1 MHSLSFRLYLLHSL
15 LTYLCFTY
23 VPIFT
28 SLGYQQRNVTCAGR
42 KTLEPAVENLC
53 DINNKP
59 ITSQRCGE
67 EPCEPQW
74 AAKAWGNC
82 SVPCGDN
89 GTQSRK
95 VYCEQVIANG
105 IASIVDDQKCS
116 NVKKPSLEQPCNQGV
131 ECPLWHTGPWTPVSK
146 LLLPLLLVLL
156 YFAACTIENY
166 CSTRSFIHHYW

>member
-1 MHSLSFRLYLLHSL
+1 MRSDENHFKNCQRNSCVISPPLHPFSSRFNRLHVPSKYLF
-15 LTYLCFTY
+15 YFCCNFT
-23 VPIFT
+23 F
-28 SLGYQQRNVTCAGR
+28 LGYQQRNVTCAGR
-42 KTLEPAVENLC
+42 KTLDPATENLC

-74 AAKAWGNC
+74 AVKPWENC
-82 SVPCGDN
+82 SMSCGDS

-116 NVKKPSLEQPCNQGV
+116 NVKKPSSEQPCNQGV

-146 LLLPLLLVLL
+146 TCN
-156 YFAACTIENY
+156 FC
-166 CSTRSFIHHYW
+166 